1 MKKIEKGSGI
11 SFQLRTFRKIIKK
24 LNAEKVVY
32 AGSKYVCLPFAEL
45 NGYAIRDVKNQ
56 YFIPKTDL
64 ENGVKLVSKSIG
76 MQYTKLNNKDELYN
90 PDVLVLLGGLAMEN
104 SGGVSLE
111 DVNELIKK
119 LNPKHI
125 IGLYFMSIF
134 QKVGWDKKI
143 DFDYIIDGQINPVD
157 IYSKDEKYTDS
168 I

>member
-11 SFQLRTFRKIIKK
+11 SFQLRTFRKIIKE
-24 LNAEKVVY
+24 LNANKVVF

-45 NGYAIRDVKNQ
+45 NGYAIRDIKNQ
-56 YFIPKTDL
+56 YFIPETDV

-76 MQYTKLNNKDELYN
+76 IQYTELENKEEMYN

-104 SGGVSLE
+104 SGVSLE
-111 DVNELIKK
+111 DVNELIEK

-125 IGLYFMSIF
+125 VGLYFMSIF

-157 IYSKDEKYTDS
+157 VYSKHEK
-168 I
+168 